1 MARKSRKT
9 SIQATLEGRP
19 QPVEKSTPK
28 TVVWN
33 ACGYARLSIMETRD
47 RKDSQALSNQ
57 KALLSE
63 YISRQPS
70 LKLCGL
76 YDDNGETGTNFDR
89 SGFQSMMAD
98 IQAGKIN
105 CIVVKDLSRF
115 GRNAIETGDYLERV
129 FPFLDVRFISI
140 GDRYDSTAANAG
152 DALNIALRNLIN
164 EEYSMDISRKSGSVL
179 REKQR
184 RGEFIGAYAAYGY
197 LRDPQDVHRI
207 VIDPETAPIVK
218 EIFRRAAEGEP
229 VRSILRWLNT
239 EGILSPGSYRYQ
251 KGICRD
257 KRFADG
263 KAKPWG
269 QETVKNI
276 LSNSVYL
283 GQMVQGRRRSQLYAG
298 MPDRKLPPSEWTVVE
313 NTHEPIIDQGT
324 FDQVQAQRN
333 ADREQYKAN
342 LGKYDYLGNE
352 GNLFQGL
359 IFCGDCGHPMVRYKS
374 VTCKGRKVAYRYIC
388 PTYANLLEKSGC
400 TYKYLPEEDLKAVL
414 SRLIAQ
420 EAALAVDAGAL
431 IQKRRSTRTP
441 VVDLE
446 LARAISERDNLDIL
460 RERLMRDLL
469 SDILSKEDH
478 NRMKRKYAQEAKVLE
493 DKIAQLRKE
502 QHREKHLLSDRNPWL
517 AEFRKHTGR
526 VELTD
531 KLVRALVERIT
542 VYDNDRIEIQFKY
555 RDERAALLNEL
566 QEREASA
573 S

>member
-1 MARKSRKT
+1 MIEAAKQKKFQIILCKSQSRFTRDMELVEKYIHGLFPIWGIRFIAVADNADTEVKGNKKARQINGLVNEWYLEDLSENVRMVFDLKRKEGKYIGGFPIYGYRKDPADKNHIIPDPEAAEVVRQIYQW
-9 SIQATLEGRP
+9 SLEGH
-19 QPVEKSTPK
+19 
-28 TVVWN
+28 
-33 ACGYARLSIMETRD
+33 G
-47 RKDSQALSNQ
+47 
-57 KALLSE
+57 
-63 YISRQPS
+63 RQ
-70 LKLCGL
+70 
-76 YDDNGETGTNFDR
+76 
-89 SGFQSMMAD
+89 
-98 IQAGKIN
+98 
-105 CIVVKDLSRF
+105 
-115 GRNAIETGDYLERV
+115 
-129 FPFLDVRFISI
+129 
-140 GDRYDSTAANAG
+140 
-152 DALNIALRNLIN
+152 NIAYLLNQQGIPNPTRYKAEQGWSCNHPIKNDFGLWNKVTVGRILAN
-164 EEYSMDISRKSGSVL
+164 EMYTGVMI
-179 REKQR
+179 
-184 RGEFIGAYAAYGY
+184 
-197 LRDPQDVHRI
+197 
-207 VIDPETAPIVK
+207 
-218 EIFRRAAEGEP
+218 
-229 VRSILRWLNT
+229 
-239 EGILSPGSYRYQ
+239 
-251 KGICRD
+251 
-257 KRFADG
+257 
-263 KAKPWG
+263 
-269 QETVKNI
+269 
-276 LSNSVYL
+276 
-283 GQMVQGRRRSQLYAG
+283 QGRRRKVSYKSKVVIDA
-298 MPDRKLPPSEWTVVE
+298 PESEWYRVE
-313 NTHEPIIDQGT
+313 GTHEPIIDQGT